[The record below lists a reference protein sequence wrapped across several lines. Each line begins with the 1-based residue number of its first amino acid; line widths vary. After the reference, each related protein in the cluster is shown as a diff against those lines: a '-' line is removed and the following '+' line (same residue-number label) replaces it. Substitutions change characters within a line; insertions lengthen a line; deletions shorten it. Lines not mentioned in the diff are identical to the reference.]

1 MTYQRATFMFAGIMI
16 ILSVILTQ
24 AVHPNFVYFTLFI
37 GLNMMQFSI
46 SKFCPA
52 SWLFKRLGMKSDY
65 DSVTA
70 K

>member
-16 ILSVILTQ
+16 ILSVVLTQ
-24 AVHPNFVYFTLFI
+24 MVHPNFVYFTLFI

-52 SWLFKRLGMKSDY
+52 SWLFKRLGMKSDC
-65 DSVTA
+65 DNVAA

>member
-16 ILSVILTQ
+16 ILSVVLTQ
-24 AVHPNFVYFTLFI
+24 MVHPKFVYFTLFI

-52 SWLFKRLGMKSDY
+52 SWLFKRLGMKSDC
-65 DSVTA
+65 DNVTA